1 MGVFLPCILS
11 IFGAILFLRLP
22 WAVGQAGVL
31 GALLTFGVGALV
43 VTLTALS
50 VAAISTNGTVKG
62 GGAYFMISRALG
74 VEFGGAVGVCFF
86 LASSIGVT
94 FYLIALATELNSL
107 IDWRQGDPWAI
118 KLYALGS
125 LTVLLLISL
134 AGAKYFTKF
143 NAVVAV
149 CLGASILASAASFLA
164 GVSKAEG
171 YTGPSLQTLRD
182 NLSFQYVKDPSTG
195 EQMSFFSVLIVIFPA
210 MTGVMAGA
218 NMSGDLA
225 RPGESIGTGT
235 LLALAVSVSVYF
247 ILIVLIGCSVKA
259 DALVNNYNVMQDV
272 GFNPAFTA
280 VGLICSTVSSA
291 LGSLVGAGRVLQA
304 LARDNLFP
312 VLKPFAWGTKSGDEP
327 IPAVMLAFCIAACCV
342 FIGSLNAVASIVSG
356 IYLLVYLFT
365 NVACFL
371 LRVAG
376 APNFRPTFKY
386 FSWHTA
392 LFGAIACAVVLF
404 VSSPEYAGAAV
415 VLLLLLIG
423 YITYHAPVTGWGDV
437 SQAIIFHQVRK
448 YLLRLDER
456 KAHAKFWRPSML
468 LLVQDPSEAGSAP
481 VIDWGNNLKKGG
493 LFVIGS
499 IVVGPATSRTVQR
512 VPALRHLWL
521 EFIDQ
526 FRIKAFWEVGAGST
540 PRAAIQNLV
549 LSAGLGGMKPNLVAF
564 PFPTPASVLDAAK
577 ESGATPRG
585 AALISWAADIG
596 ITSPIAGEA
605 HRKGSTTEGR
615 GMAQRYQAA
624 GPAMAGIRRM
634 VENPHRGASVA
645 MERATG
651 PVYASTDSPD
661 AFREAHMTSIDPG
674 HEDMQLEMSSRDR
687 IALQAADDAVAGVAS
702 GTAGSGAAAGGK
714 VVDTAFQFED
724 SFEWAACLCDT
735 LALQKHVLLTRNF
748 QDLDKELVVMLGKD
762 QRKSAS
768 AGLLPCWSK
777 KLAPVRKLQNQ
788 SLTIDVWCTSQQAEA
803 WSTSSDLAVC
813 LQLAH
818 TLHRTDVW
826 RTYTQVRLM
835 CICRNDTDAA
845 TQKSALEGITALYRF
860 TGTAVHCVSL
870 PSAAT
875 LKDEGRYRFRA
886 QGVSHPELLL
896 ADVAVLNRLVR
907 HNSTRTVMHFLPM
920 LGVNLP
926 TDVESLDT
934 PKQTIA
940 GEMPAHLLAV
950 HQLGTL
956 SAGLGPTV
964 LVHASGTEAVVTD
977 EL

>member
-107 IDWRQGDPWAI
+107 IPWRQGDAWTI

-149 CLGASILASAASFLA
+149 ALGASILASAASFLA
-164 GVSKAEG
+164 GVSDTAG
-171 YTGPSLQTLRD
+171 YTGPSLSTLRE
-182 NLSFQYVKDPSTG
+182 NLSFQYAVDPSTG
-195 EQMSFFSVLIVIFPA
+195 QQMSFFSVLIVIFPA

-235 LLALAVSVSVYF
+235 LLALAVSISVYF
-247 ILIVLIGCSVKA
+247 VLIVLIGCSVKA
-259 DALVNNYNVMQDV
+259 ETLVNNYNVMQDV

-312 VLKPFAWGTKSGDEP
+312 ALKPFAWGTKSGDEP
-327 IPAVMLAFCIAACCV
+327 IPAVLLAFCIAACCV

-423 YITYHAPVTGWGDV
+423 YISYNAPVTGWGDV

-468 LLVQDPSEAGSAP
+468 LLVQDPSEAGAAP

-521 EFIDQ
+521 EFIDT
-526 FRIKAFWEVGAGST
+526 FRIKAFWEVGAGAS

-549 LSAGLGGMKPNLVAF
+549 LSAGLGGMKPNLVTF
-564 PFPTPASVLDAAK
+564 PFPTPASVLDAAPVA
-577 ESGATPRG
+577 SPRG

-624 GPAMAGIRRM
+624 GPSMAGIRRM

-645 MERATG
+645 VERTQG

-674 HEDMQLEMSSRDR
+674 TEDMQLEMSSRDR
-687 IALQAADDAVAGVAS
+687 MALQAADDAVAG
-702 GTAGSGAAAGGK
+702 SGAAALVAGAGAGK
-714 VVDTAFQFED
+714 AVDTAFQFTD

-735 LALQKHVLLTRNF
+735 LALQKHVLLTRHF
-748 QDLDKELVVMLGKD
+748 RDLDKELVVMLGKD
-762 QRKSAS
+762 QRKAA
-768 AGLLPCWSK
+768 AGGVLSCWNK
-777 KLAPVRKLQNQ
+777 GPAPVPKLQNQ
-788 SLTIDVWCTSQQAEA
+788 ALTIDVWCTSQQAET

-845 TQKSALEGITALYRF
+845 TQKAALEHITAVYRF
-860 TGTAVHCVSL
+860 TGTAVHCVTL

-875 LKDEGRYRFRA
+875 LQDAAKYRFRGTGA
-886 QGVSHPELLL
+886 AHPELLL
-896 ADVAVLNRLVR
+896 GDVAVLNRLIR
-907 HNSTRTVMHFLPM
+907 HNSTRTVMHFMPM
-920 LGVNLP
+920 LGVALP
-926 TDVESLDT
+926 TDFQELEL
-934 PKQTIA
+934 PKSTVG

-964 LVHASGTEAVVTD
+964 LVRASGAEAVVTD

>member
-22 WAVGQAGVL
+22 WSVGQAGVL
-31 GALLTFGVGALV
+31 GALLTFAVGALV

-50 VAAISTNGTVKG
+50 VAAISTNGTVRG

-125 LTVLLLISL
+125 LTVLLCISL

-149 CLGASILASAASFLA
+149 CLGASIIASAASFVA
-164 GVSKAEG
+164 GMSKAEG
-171 YTGPSLQTLRD
+171 YTGLSMDTLRD
-182 NLSFQYVKDPSTG
+182 NLSFQYVEDPSTG
-195 EQMSFFSVLIVIFPA
+195 QQMSFFSVLIVIFPA

-225 RPGESIGTGT
+225 RPGDSIGTGT
-235 LLALAVSVSVYF
+235 LIALAVSMSIYF
-247 ILIVLIGCSVKA
+247 LLIVLIGASVKA
-259 DALVNNYNVMQDV
+259 ETLVNNYNIMQDV
-272 GFNPAFTA
+272 GFSPAFTA

-291 LGSLVGAGRVLQA
+291 LGSLVSAGRVLQA

-312 VLKPFAWGTKSGDEP
+312 VLRPFAWGTRGGDEP
-327 IPAVMLAFCIAACCV
+327 IPAVLLAFCIAACCV

-392 LFGAIACAVVLF
+392 LLGAVACAVVLF

-423 YITYHAPVTGWGDV
+423 YISYHAPATGWGDV

-468 LLVQDPSEAGSAP
+468 LLVQDPSTPGAAP

-499 IVVGPATSRTVQR
+499 IVVGPATARTVQR

-521 EFIDQ
+521 DFIDQ
-526 FRIKAFWEVGAGST
+526 FRIKAFWEVGAGSS

-549 LSAGLGGMKPNLVAF
+549 LGAGLGGMKPNLVTF
-564 PFPTPASVLDAAK
+564 PFPTPAAVLDAAG
-577 ESGATPRG
+577 ELSTSPRG
-585 AALISWAADIG
+585 AALISWALDIG
-596 ITSPIAGEA
+596 MTSPIAGEA
-605 HRKGSTTEGR
+605 HRKGSTNEGR

-634 VENPHRGASVA
+634 VENPGRGASVA
-645 MERATG
+645 NERAAG
-651 PVYASTDSPD
+651 PVYGSTDSPE
-661 AFREAHMTSIDPG
+661 AFRHAHMTSIDPS
-674 HEDMQLEMSSRDR
+674 HEDIHVEMSSRD
-687 IALQAADDAVAGVAS
+687 AATLHAVDAAVG
-702 GTAGSGAAAGGK
+702 GGSTLDA
-714 VVDTAFQFED
+714 AFQFTD
-724 SFEWAACLCDT
+724 SLEWASCVCDT
-735 LALQKHVLLTRNF
+735 LALQKHVLLTRHF

-762 QRKSAS
+762 QRQAAQK
-768 AGLLPCWSK
+768 GLLGCLPGRSAPAVP
-777 KLAPVRKLQNQ
+777 KLENQ
-788 SLTIDVWCTSQQAEA
+788 ALTIDVWCTSQQVEG
-803 WSTSSDLAVC
+803 WSVKGDLAVC

-835 CICRNDTDAA
+835 CICRNETDAA
-845 TQKSALEGITALYRF
+845 TQAAALLRITALYRF
-860 TGTAVHCVSL
+860 TGTAVVCVQL
-870 PSAAT
+870 PPAAT
-875 LKDEGRYRFRA
+875 VQAKSLYRFRA
-886 QGVSHPELLL
+886 PGTAHAEVMLR
-896 ADVAVLNRLVR
+896 DVAVLNRLIR
-907 HNSTRTVMHFLPM
+907 HNSTRSVMHFLPM
-920 LGVNLP
+920 LGVSLP
-926 TDVESLDT
+926 TDVNNLQDKNDT
-934 PKQTIA
+934 VD
-940 GEMPAHLLAV
+940 GEIEAHLLAV

-956 SAGLGPTV
+956 SAGLGPSV
-964 LVHASGTEAVVTD
+964 LVHASGCEAVITD